1 MYTRAHIYISD
12 PRRRRRKGGEKLKPS
27 HVVASRAT
35 TIKCPAARRA
45 TTRQRESV
53 RGGGNVSGNNKK
65 NREETGL
72 EKNRQV
78 VATKRN
84 EGRGRVNRREEGGK
98 EGNSHAL
105 PSTPSSPR
113 LRRRTRWGR
122 QKEIRGELFFF
133 LASVEWERERERE
146 GEVGRRGWYVRSA
159 VWKSRQEKWVAGKG
173 EEGRG
178 GEWSSEEIK
187 RKKKGGRES
196 RERQRGDDVP
206 SLCNQQ
212 PPIVWRPGATIR
224 AHHCLPFRA
233 ATAHHQCLTIMHS
246 ASPPPDN

>member
-1 MYTRAHIYISD
+1 MIRQIGGLKESA
-12 PRRRRRKGGEKLKPS
+12 RK
-27 HVVASRAT
+27 
-35 TIKCPAARRA
+35 
-45 TTRQRESV
+45 
-53 RGGGNVSGNNKK
+53 VS
-65 NREETGL
+65 
-72 EKNRQV
+72 
-78 VATKRN
+78 
-84 EGRGRVNRREEGGK
+84 
-98 EGNSHAL
+98 S
-105 PSTPSSPR
+105 
-113 LRRRTRWGR
+113 
-122 QKEIRGELFFF
+122 
-133 LASVEWERERERE
+133 RE
-146 GEVGRRGWYVRSA
+146 G
-159 VWKSRQEKWVAGKG
+159 
-173 EEGRG
+173 G

>member
-1 MYTRAHIYISD
+1 MYRVII
-12 PRRRRRKGGEKLKPS
+12 RRTERKQVWRRIGRSL
-27 HVVASRAT
+27 R
-35 TIKCPAARRA
+35 
-45 TTRQRESV
+45 
-53 RGGGNVSGNNKK
+53 
-65 NREETGL
+65 
-72 EKNRQV
+72 
-78 VATKRN
+78 RN
-84 EGRGRVNRREEGGK
+84 ETKGEDGLTGGEGGK

-187 RKKKGGRES
+187 RKKKGGREAGKDSGGMMFQAYAISS
-196 RERQRGDDVP
+196 RRLFGARAQRSVRTTVCLFALPLHTTNAWRLCTLLLRRQ
-206 SLCNQQ
+206 
-212 PPIVWRPGATIR
+212 IIR
-224 AHHCLPFRA
+224 
-233 ATAHHQCLTIMHS
+233 S
-246 ASPPPDN
+246 